1 MLYLAEVQKPKTG
14 FLGGGGKAEL
24 KLLAYQ
30 RTDQSWTAERG
41 EEVVPAEDANSF
53 NDGALVVVNL
63 VNRQVQGKI
72 ESAGGQI
79 VRELQNLSRLLEKSK
94 SQEEEIEQWKQSLT
108 FQSQEMNR
116 REAEIAQQEEEM
128 HTVEAELAR
137 LEQQRQELEQANEEA
152 ARKQE
157 EFERKS
163 QELEGAWE
171 HLRGE
176 QRRLE
181 EQQEDFQASGGI
193 DQEQAGVIQELLER
207 LSEAVVPTDAVRE
220 QVNLGLEVL
229 NSQQSVLDEHW
240 QQLEQQQQL
249 SAEQLS
255 EVERQDEQLQ
265 VIKPELQQIEESL
278 QEAKIL
284 LKVQEN
290 ALEMKQS
297 SLNILNLQI
306 QNQQDLYQ
314 EVASL
319 ATNSSNTK
327 ISQEIDTKALEKM
340 PLGELEAIVQN
351 LQQDLEKDVRF
362 VNDQEEELTLQSQ
375 TIEELQEKINSAS
388 EYERISLETELAEE
402 QDCYQMLDRTLGG
415 QRQKVQEREEILYQ
429 HQRILKRRQGIIEGN
444 GSDSQKIDF
453 GPVLSQL
460 ESQRQQKEEQT
471 KQLESEIEQIRQ
483 SLSQLQEQ
491 IQEQARERETKLSE
505 LQSLE
510 ENWNS
515 AKAVLS
521 ELHGKVS
528 FWQETLEQKQEA
540 ISELR
545 QRLESIK
552 EALNQIQEIG
562 DYQLQALAQ
571 MRQEISSLVRSPELA
586 AS

>member
-30 RTDQSWTAERG
+30 RTDHSWTAERG
-41 EEVVPAEDANSF
+41 EEAVSTEDANSF

-128 HTVEAELAR
+128 QSVEAELER

-152 ARKQE
+152 ARKRE
-157 EFERKS
+157 EFDRKS

-181 EQQEDFQASGGI
+181 EQKEDFQSSGGI
-193 DQEQAGVIQELLER
+193 DQEQAGVIEELLER

-220 QVNLGLEVL
+220 QVNLGLEVID
-229 NSQQSVLDEHW
+229 SQQLALDEHW

-249 SAEQLS
+249 TAEQ
-255 EVERQDEQLQ
+255 EAEIERQDEQLQ
-265 VIKPELQQIEESL
+265 GLKPELQKIEESL
-278 QEAKIL
+278 QEAEVL

-297 SLNILNLQI
+297 SLNLLHLQI

-314 EVASL
+314 ELASL
-319 ATNSSNTK
+319 STKASNTK
-327 ISQEIDTKALEKM
+327 ISQEIDVEALEKM
-340 PLGELEAIVQN
+340 PLGELETIVDN

-375 TIEELQEKINSAS
+375 TIEELQDKINSAS
-388 EYERISLETELAEE
+388 EYDRISLETELAEE

-415 QRQKVQEREEILYQ
+415 QRQKVREREEILAQ
-429 HQRILKRRQGIIEGN
+429 HQRILRRRQGIVESN
-444 GSDSQKIDF
+444 SSDPKIDF

-460 ESQRQQKEEQT
+460 ESQQQQKEERI
-471 KQLESEIEQIRQ
+471 KQLESEIDSIRQ
-483 SLSQLQEQ
+483 SISQCQEE
-491 IQEQARERETKLSE
+491 IDRQASERETKLSE

-510 ENWNS
+510 EKRNS
-515 AKAVLS
+515 SKAELS
-521 ELHGKVS
+521 ELRGRVKI
-528 FWQETLEQKQEA
+528 WQETLEQKQEV

-545 QRLESIK
+545 QRLEEIR

-571 MRQEISSLVRSPELA
+571 MRQEIGSLIRSPELA